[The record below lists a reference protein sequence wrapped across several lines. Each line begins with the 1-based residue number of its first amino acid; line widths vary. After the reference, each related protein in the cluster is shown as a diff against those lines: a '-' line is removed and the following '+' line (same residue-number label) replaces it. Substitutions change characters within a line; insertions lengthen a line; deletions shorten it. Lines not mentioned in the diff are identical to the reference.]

1 MRRWASLGI
10 ALALAGAAAC
20 GSDTDGA
27 SSTTD
32 VSTTVAEST
41 PASDPEGPTA
51 PPEPET
57 VDIDELS
64 RLLDEAV
71 ESGRLCALSEVF
83 TQVSPDLS
91 SDDNK
96 EKLQR
101 MVDQALVDLL
111 PVAPDEIVG
120 AVTTIAEESSKANS
134 VLDENG
140 GDRAD
145 PEFAKYADSPEIN
158 QAYLDYREWIGAN
171 CDLG

>member
-1 MRRWASLGI
+1 MTLVF
-10 ALALAGAAAC
+10 GAAAC
-20 GSDTDGA
+20 GSNADEA
-27 SSTTD
+27 SSTTA
-32 VSTTVAEST
+32 VSTTVAAST
-41 PASDPEGPTA
+41 PTSDADAEGPAA

-57 VDIDELS
+57 VDIDELA
-64 RLLDEAV
+64 RLLDDAV
-71 ESGRLCALSEVF
+71 ESGRLCSLSEVF

-101 MVDQALVDLL
+101 LVDQALVDLL
-111 PVAPDEIVG
+111 PVAPDEVVD
-120 AVTTIAEESSKANS
+120 AVTIIAEESTKANA

-145 PEFAKYADSPEIN
+145 PEFVRYADSPEIN